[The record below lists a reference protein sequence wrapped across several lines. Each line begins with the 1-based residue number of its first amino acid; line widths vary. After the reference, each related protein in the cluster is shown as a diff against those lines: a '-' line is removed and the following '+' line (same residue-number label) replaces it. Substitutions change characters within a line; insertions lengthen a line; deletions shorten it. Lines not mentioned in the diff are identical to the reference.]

1 MSWAPLE
8 KLRDILAAEG
18 APLRVNKS
26 RLLNA
31 EDDVL
36 LEVGQT
42 VRFSTTH
49 IDGRGK
55 VLALDHGAVYPMKL
69 QYNAPNGDTRITVFS
84 PDEFI
89 YLRVMP

>member
-1 MSWAPLE
+1 MSWAPFE
-8 KLRDILAAEG
+8 KLSDILAAEG
-18 APLRVNKS
+18 APIRVLKR

-31 EDDVL
+31 EEDVM

-42 VRFSTTH
+42 VRFSTAH

-55 VLALDHGAVYPMKL
+55 VLALDHGAVYPVKL

-89 YLRVMP
+89 YLRAMP

>member
-8 KLRDILAAEG
+8 KLSDIRAADG
-18 APLRVNKS
+18 APIRVHKR

-42 VRFSTTH
+42 VRFSTRN
-49 IDGRGK
+49 IDGRAK
-55 VLALDHGAVYPMKL
+55 VLALDHGAVYPVKL
-69 QYNAPNGDTRITVFS
+69 QYNAPNGDSRITSFS
-84 PDEFI
+84 PDEFL
-89 YLRVMP
+89 YLKVLS

>member
-8 KLRDILAAEG
+8 KLSDILAAEG

-49 IDGRGK
+49 IAGRGK
-55 VLALDHGAVYPMKL
+55 VLALDHGAVYPVKL
-69 QYNAPNGDTRITVFS
+69 QYNAPNGDSRITVFS
-84 PDEFI
+84 PDEFM